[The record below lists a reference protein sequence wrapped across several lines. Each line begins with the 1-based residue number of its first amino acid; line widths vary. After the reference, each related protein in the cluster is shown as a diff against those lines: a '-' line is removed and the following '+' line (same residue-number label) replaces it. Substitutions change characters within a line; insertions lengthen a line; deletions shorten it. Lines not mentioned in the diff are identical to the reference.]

1 MVQLLHSSPFFLLFG
16 LIAAGISIGA
26 FKYRGLSLSS
36 AGVFFLA
43 LIAGHFQFIV
53 PYELTELGLVLFV
66 YAVGLQSGSRFFRV
80 LKSHGLS
87 FLVVG
92 LGATLVGALTTIGL
106 ARLLNIAP
114 HLAGG
119 LYAGSTTCTPGLAAV
134 LEAVRRIQPANTDFA
149 AVGYA
154 IGYPFS
160 VISVVIFVQLLPRIM
175 GTTAQA
181 AGEAFQR
188 EQAARVTP
196 LERCAFRITNPN
208 CAGITID
215 EWQALHLSGAVL
227 CRVEHEGHVQPARPG
242 TILHMG
248 DVVLAVGPP
257 EELAKLEAILG
268 TITPEPKPDGA
279 ADYASELVVVSRA
292 DVFGKRLRELRIW
305 EKYGVTAT
313 RLRRGVVEITPR
325 GETALEP
332 GDVLRLVGGRADVR
346 MVTSVVGLEE
356 RRLDETSMIP
366 FAAGITLG
374 AAVGFIPISLPGG
387 LSFRLGIGGGAFIVA
402 LIMGY
407 VGHVGKLRIYVP
419 NAAKHFARELGLVIF
434 LAGAGTSAGQQ
445 LVPVLREAGV
455 KLLLAGAIITLVTT
469 TTALLLMWRYFRW
482 NPLFAGGGLSAVM
495 TSPPGLSAASD
506 MTDTDAP
513 AVGFASVYPLALLA
527 KIALAPLT
535 FLLLDLMGSH

>member
-1 MVQLLHSSPFFLLFG
+1 MSL
-16 LIAAGISIGA
+16 GA
-26 FKYRGLSLSS
+26 LKFRGLSLS
-36 AGVFFLA
+36 AAAVFFLA
-43 LIAGHFQFIV
+43 LVAGHNQCIV

-87 FLVVG
+87 LLAVG
-92 LGATLVGALTTIGL
+92 VGATLAGAAATCLL
-106 ARLLNIAP
+106 AKVLNIAP

-134 LEAVRRIQPANTDFA
+134 LEAVRRTNPQDADIA

-154 IGYPFS
+154 VGYPFS
-160 VISVVIFVQLLPRIM
+160 VIAVVLLVQLLPRM
-175 GTTAQA
+175 MRTTSKK

-188 EQAARVTP
+188 EQAADHTP

-208 CAGITID
+208 CAEITIE
-215 EWQALHLSGAVL
+215 EWQALRMSAAVL
-227 CRVEHEGHVQPARPG
+227 CRIEHNGVVHPATPD

-248 DVVLAVGPP
+248 DVVLAVGLPT
-257 EELAKLEAILG
+257 ELAKLETILG
-268 TITPEPKPDGA
+268 TVAPEPRVDAA

-292 DVFGKRLRELRIW
+292 DIFGMRLRDLRVW

-325 GETALEP
+325 GDTRLEP
-332 GDVLRLVGGRADVR
+332 GDVLRLVGSRANVNT
-346 MVTSVVGLEE
+346 VTSIVGREE

-366 FAAGITLG
+366 FAAGIALG
-374 AAVGFIPISLPGG
+374 AAIGFMPISLPGG

-407 VGHVGKLRIYVP
+407 VGHVGRMRIYVP

-434 LAGAGTSAGQQ
+434 LAGAGTSAGKQ
-445 LVPVLREAGV
+445 LVPVLHEAGA
-455 KLLLAGAIITLVTT
+455 KLLLAGAAITLVTT
-469 TTALLLMWRYFRW
+469 FTALFLMQIVFRW
-482 NPLFAGGGLSAVM
+482 NPLFGAGGLSAVM
-495 TSPPGLSAASD
+495 TSPPGISAASG

-513 AVGFASVYPLALLA
+513 AVGFASVYPVALLS

-535 FLLLDLMGSH
+535 FLLLELFSRP